1 MNSFGSRFRSRLFP
15 HAVPVSLLF
24 IGGCARIPEMPAV
37 DRSSIEIVRS
47 ASSLSEIDA
56 GFSNTLQILWFGSA
70 CHEIRLGGMS
80 VVTDPFV
87 TNGIK
92 LRGLKSDGIRVKQ
105 TLGLLHPP
113 EAVIVN
119 HSHYDHLLDAHE
131 ALSLPDWRNA
141 KVPLYGSA
149 TTCNLI
155 AAWNDKHVSDRCHAV
170 NAGDEFTPQAN
181 PRLKIR
187 AFQGRHN
194 PHLSCGVLL
203 FDGTLDHPLELPD
216 TVSDYV
222 CGEVLN
228 YLIEMTSPDGTTFKV
243 VFLGGPGNP
252 DWIPKGIAPV
262 DVVIAPTPGVE
273 HLDGHLIKHLEVL
286 RPRHIVLNHF
296 NNFLKADP
304 DPNRPRAK
312 DPDERTL
319 PIDFPKAQWLAREI
333 QKHYI
338 AKQGVDSVFE
348 KLHIPSL
355 SRMTAR
361 GKARNVI
368 LIGKPRG

>member
-1 MNSFGSRFRSRLFP
+1 MLCRAR
-15 HAVPVSLLF
+15 AVAILLAA
-24 IGGCARIPEMPAV
+24 GCAQVPEMPAV
-37 DRSSIEIVRS
+37 DGASIEIVRS
-47 ASSLSEIDA
+47 AKSLSKNDA
-56 GFSNTLQILWFGSA
+56 GFVDTLQILWFGSA
-70 CHEIRLGGMS
+70 CHEIRLGELS
-80 VVTDPFV
+80 VVTDQFV

-92 LRGLKSDGIRVKQ
+92 LRGLESDGERVRQ
-105 TLGLLHPP
+105 TLGLLDPP
-113 EAVIVN
+113 AAVIVN
-119 HSHYDHLLDAHE
+119 HAHYDHLLDAHA
-131 ALSLPDWRNA
+131 ALSLPDWKRA
-141 KVPLYGSA
+141 RVPLFGSA
-149 TTCNLI
+149 TSCNLV
-155 AAWNDKHVSDRCHAV
+155 AAWKDDEVSSRCNPV
-170 NAGDEFTPQAN
+170 NAGDEFVPRAN
-181 PRLKIR
+181 HRLRIR

-203 FDGTLDHPLELPD
+203 FDGTLDHPPERPE
-216 TVSDYV
+216 TVFDYV

-228 YLIEMTSPDGTTFKV
+228 YLIEMSSPDGTTFRV
-243 VFLGGPGNP
+243 VFLGGPGDP

-273 HLDGHLIKHLEVL
+273 HLDGHLIKHLEAL

-296 NNFLKADP
+296 NNFLKSDAS
-304 DPNRPRAK
+304 
-312 DPDERTL
+312 DPDERSL

-338 AKQGVDSVFE
+338 AKQGADSVFE

-368 LIGKPRG
+368 LIEKPRR